1 MLRSQRILSV
11 VIPHQRRDD
20 VSRHDTVRGHALAG
34 VEDAQAFHGRAS
46 ALLREGV
53 PMRTFML
60 ILVAVAAFFAWDGL
74 LNDGRYT
81 DQIFNLEFRQAALSL
96 PSDISYGYEGK
107 FNR

>member
-1 MLRSQRILSV
+1 MRS
-11 VIPHQRRDD
+11 
-20 VSRHDTVRGHALAG
+20 
-34 VEDAQAFHGRAS
+34 
-46 ALLREGV
+46 
-53 PMRTFML
+53 FML

-74 LNDGRYT
+74 LNDGRYA